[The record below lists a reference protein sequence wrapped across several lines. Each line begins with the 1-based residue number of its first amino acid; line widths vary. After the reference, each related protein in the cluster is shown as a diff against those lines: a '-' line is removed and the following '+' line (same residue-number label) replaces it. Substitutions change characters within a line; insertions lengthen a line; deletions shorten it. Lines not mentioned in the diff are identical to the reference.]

1 MFDRRGDVGIVWR
14 ERQRG
19 AVMPERLVPQA
30 SVCLNLGQRP
40 ERGQVVRRDLQDGG
54 ELRGSLVELFE
65 ADERARE
72 GDTRREVAGMVREP
86 LATDA
91 HGLQELAA
99 SPALFGELCEGE

>member
-1 MFDRRGDVGIVWR
+1 MFDRRDDVGVVRR

-30 SVCLNLGQRP
+30 SVCLNFGQRP
-40 ERGQVVRRDLQDGG
+40 EGGQVFRRDVQDGG
-54 ELRGSLVELFE
+54 ELRGTLVELFE
-65 ADERARE
+65 ADERASE
-72 GDTRREVAGMVREP
+72 GDTRGEVVGMVREP

-99 SPALFGELCEGE
+99 APALFGELCEGE